1 MAKSLSE
8 RIIAT
13 PSAYAREHFLYVQE
27 TGTLQSIEPHI
38 SQRNNLNSFLFFVV
52 LKGNGTLTYNNT
64 RYFLKEGDCV
74 WLDCTEEYAHES
86 NAAFPWKLMWVHF
99 YGTAAESFY
108 QSYLAAGNRSIF
120 TPVDISPFTECLS
133 HLYQTHKDNNSL
145 TELQSHK
152 YLTDI
157 ITLCYTENNNI
168 GKENALPSRSLTEVR
183 AYLEEHFTEKLN
195 LEDLANRFFI
205 SKFHL
210 SREYKRI
217 YGITIGDDITAKRI
231 SHAKSLLRFS
241 DLSVEQIA
249 ISSGFQNAAYFI
261 KVFKHAEN
269 MTPLKYRK
277 KW

>member
-1 MAKSLSE
+1 MAKSLSD

-13 PSAYAREHFLYVQE
+13 PSAYAKEHFLYVQE

-38 SQRNNLNSFLFFVV
+38 SRRENLNSFLFFVV
-52 LKGNGTLTYNNT
+52 ISGEGMFTYNNS
-64 RYFLKEGDCV
+64 RYFLKSGDCV
-74 WLDCTEEYAHES
+74 WINCREAYSHES
-86 NAAFPWKLMWVHF
+86 SAVFPWRLMWVHF
-99 YGTAAESFY
+99 YGAAAKDFY
-108 QSYLAAGNRSIF
+108 QSYLAAGSHFIF
-120 TPVDISPFTECLS
+120 TPADISPFTECLTQ
-133 HLYQTHKDNNSL
+133 LYRIQKESNSL
-145 TELQSHK
+145 TELYAHK

-157 ITLCYTENNNI
+157 ITLCYTENDTMA
-168 GKENALPSRSLTEVR
+168 KENMTPPHSLAQVR

-217 YGITIGDDITAKRI
+217 YGITIGNDITAKRI

-241 DLSVEQIA
+241 NRSIEQIA
-249 ISSGFQNAAYFI
+249 ASSGFRNAAYFTR
-261 KVFKHAEN
+261 VFKRAEN
-269 MTPLKYRK
+269 MTPFEYRR